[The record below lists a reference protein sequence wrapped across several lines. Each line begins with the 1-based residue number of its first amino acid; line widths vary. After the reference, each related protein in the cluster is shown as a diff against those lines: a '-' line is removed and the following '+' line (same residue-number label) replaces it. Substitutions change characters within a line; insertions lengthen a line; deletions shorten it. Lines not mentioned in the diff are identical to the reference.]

1 MHLMALCAKY
11 IPSSIKLLEFNFRPD
26 LRRYHSHFN
35 MRSDDVNC
43 TSPLTPD
50 SDSEREPETNVANE
64 NGSHDFV
71 FDKADGDVE
80 LQLNNTLFKT
90 RKYLIN
96 KFGVLA
102 KLLRDTESTGQVS
115 TSGATQLL
123 RVTVKCDAQLIG
135 DFINTNKILYASVID
150 GPFEFDTAT
159 LISALRIATVYG
171 YDALR
176 QFGISKLER
185 ANLSAIQR
193 IKIAQE
199 LDVLHWIEPA
209 FEELANRVEPIQPDE
224 ARILGIDSLLRVSNM
239 REERRG
245 RRSGDES
252 TVISDTGSTLMG
264 SRSHETPRAGSSM
277 DDEQFDIDE
286 DVVYNLGEPDDD
298 LLGEKAKTRFVGIPV
313 PAIRTYIPSKSR
325 RQRLEVNFPD
335 CTCTSPNAGDCVACR
350 ISPCLFKVLRS
361 IQAQQMVHSDEIMN
375 LQGMVS
381 SLSF

>member
-1 MHLMALCAKY
+1 
-11 IPSSIKLLEFNFRPD
+11 
-26 LRRYHSHFN
+26 

-43 TSPLTPD
+43 ISPLTPD
-50 SDSEREPETNVANE
+50 SDSETEPETNVANK
-64 NGSHDFV
+64 NDSYDFV

-102 KLLRDTESTGQVS
+102 KLLRDTESTGQVP

-159 LISALRIATVYG
+159 LISALRVATVYG

-176 QFGISKLER
+176 RFAVSKLER

-199 LDVLHWIEPA
+199 LDVVHWIEPA

-245 RRSGDES
+245 PRSDNES
-252 TVISDTGSTLMG
+252 TIISDTDTTLMG
-264 SRSHETPRAGSSM
+264 SRSHEALNAGSSK
-277 DDEQFDIDE
+277 DDEQSDIDE
-286 DVVYNLGEPDDD
+286 DAVYHIGEPDDD
-298 LLGEKAKTRFVGIPV
+298 LLGEKAKTRFIGIPV
-313 PAIRTYIPSKSR
+313 PAIRIHTPNRSR
-325 RQRLEVNFPD
+325 HQRLEVNFPD
-335 CTCTSPNAGDCVACR
+335 CTCTNPNGGDCVACR

-361 IQAQQMVHSDEIMN
+361 LQAQQMIHSDEIMN
-375 LQGMVS
+375 LQGLVS